1 MAILYDAT
9 ITPGKRDLMKG
20 WLPSRSWFDG
30 DLARKPHAAFRFD
43 DPAGEVGIECF
54 LLGPEDGSGNRSD
67 APTYLIPMSYRD
79 SPLEGADEHLIG
91 TADHSVLGKRWVY
104 DGCADPVA
112 VSAIL
117 SAITTGG
124 HEAALTMEQDGEIVT
139 FEPTCRVVG
148 SGSASDAVRVDSV
161 ALVDDGDPTLTRA
174 GDLELVLA
182 RVVGTPVSGQD
193 TLTATWGDHAPVVVA
208 AARRSG

>member
-1 MAILYDAT
+1 MALLYDAK

-54 LLGPEDGSGNRSD
+54 LLGPEEGSGSGSG
-67 APTYLIPMSYRD
+67 APTYLIPMSYRGA
-79 SPLEGADEHLIG
+79 PLEGAEEHLIG
-91 TADHSVLGKRWVY
+91 TTDHSVLGKRWVY

-117 SAITTGG
+117 SAIATGG

-139 FEPTCRVVG
+139 FEPTCRVIG
-148 SGSASDAVRVDSV
+148 SGSASDGVRVDTV
-161 ALVDDGDPTLTRA
+161 TLADAGDPTVSRA

-182 RVVGTPVSGQD
+182 RVVGTPVEGDQ
-193 TLTATWGDHAPVVVA
+193 TLTAQWADRAPLVVA
-208 AARRSG
+208 ASRRSG